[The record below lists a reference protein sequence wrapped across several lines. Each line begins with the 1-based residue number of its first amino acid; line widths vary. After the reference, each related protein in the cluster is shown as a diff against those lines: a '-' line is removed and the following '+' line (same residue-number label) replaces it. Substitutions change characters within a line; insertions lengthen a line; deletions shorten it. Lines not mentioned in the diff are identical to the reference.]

1 MDQDAKIQQYVLLAK
16 GLRGR
21 GLTDLIAK
29 ATADPAVFGFGE
41 LLDVASVKEL
51 QGTDLAPHN
60 ALLQLFAYGTWSE
73 YQANASSLP
82 PLNEAQT
89 LKLKQLTVASLAA
102 TEKVLPYSRLQ
113 SALSISGLRELE
125 DFLINHCFYAGV
137 ITAGKLDQKQAC
149 LQVYD
154 VIGRDVRPEDL
165 PEITARMARWI
176 ASGDELLRAIEAR
189 VNYATAT
196 ADAARQHR
204 EELDARIEEVKR
216 NIKAEARANDALMDE
231 GGLMMGAMD
240 MMDEDRVGTAGLGD
254 HYGGS
259 RADREE
265 RMMMGMGMAGGARGE
280 RAAGRPKSRRR

>member
-29 ATADPAVFGFGE
+29 ATGDPAVFGFGE
-41 LLDVASVKEL
+41 LLDVQSVKEL
-51 QGTDLAPHN
+51 QGTDLASHN
-60 ALLQLFAYGTWSE
+60 ALLQLFAYGTWSD

-82 PLNEAQT
+82 PLSEAQA

-102 TEKVLPYSRLQ
+102 SEKVLPYSQLQ
-113 SALSISGLRELE
+113 SAVSISGVRELE

-149 LQVYD
+149 LQVHD
-154 VIGRDVRPEDL
+154 VIGRDVRREDL
-165 PEITARMARWI
+165 PQITQRMACWI
-176 ASGDELLRAIEAR
+176 AAGDELLRAIEAR

-204 EELDARIEEVKR
+204 EELDARIEEAKR

-231 GGLMMGAMD
+231 GLMMGGLD
-240 MMDEDRVGTAGLGD
+240 MMDEDRVGTAGLGL
-254 HYGGS
+254 GPGE
-259 RADREE
+259 REE
-265 RMMMGMGMAGGARGE
+265 RMMIMGPGGARGE
-280 RAAGRPKSRRR
+280 RAPGRPKSRRR

>member
-29 ATADPAVFGFGE
+29 ATGDPAVFGFGE
-41 LLDVASVKEL
+41 LLDVQSVKEL

-73 YQANASSLP
+73 YQANSASLP

-102 TEKVLPYSRLQ
+102 SEKVLPYSRLQ
-113 SALSISGLRELE
+113 SALSIGGLRELE

-149 LQVYD
+149 LQVHD

-165 PEITARMARWI
+165 PLITQRMARWI
-176 ASGDELLRAIEAR
+176 AAGDELLRAIEAR

-204 EELDARIEEVKR
+204 DELEARIEEVKR
-216 NIKAEARANDALMDE
+216 NIKAEARANDAMMDD
-231 GGLMMGAMD
+231 GLLMGAMD
-240 MMDEDRVGTAGLGD
+240 MMDEDRVGTAGLGL
-254 HYGGS
+254 GA
-259 RADREE
+259 ADREE
-265 RMMMGMGMAGGARGE
+265 RLMMMGAGGGPGGARGE
-280 RAAGRPKSRRR
+280 RAPGRPKSRRR